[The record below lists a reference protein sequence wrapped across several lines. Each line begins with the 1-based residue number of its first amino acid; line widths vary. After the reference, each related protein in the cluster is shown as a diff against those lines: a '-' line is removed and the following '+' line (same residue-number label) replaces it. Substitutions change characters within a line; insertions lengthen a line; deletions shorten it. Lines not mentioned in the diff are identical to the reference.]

1 MFKKIL
7 VCLDGSK
14 LAEQIT
20 PYAIDMAM
28 AHKAKIVLFRVLPLP
43 VAMAPGAPGMPI
55 ESPMTPEV
63 EAEAKDYLLGIATP
77 LADEGVS
84 TEVVV
89 EQGSSAG
96 KGIVDYANKNSVDL
110 IAIATHGRS
119 GLGRAVFGSVADY
132 VLRQSGRPIL
142 LITPKDITVGGN
154 R

>member
-14 LAEQIT
+14 LAEQVI
-20 PYAIDMAM
+20 PYAIDMAV

-43 VAMAPGAPGMPI
+43 VAMAPGAPAVPI

-63 EAEAKDYLLGIATP
+63 EAEAKNYLLGIATP
-77 LADEGVS
+77 LADKGIS

-89 EQGSSAG
+89 QQGSAAG
-96 KGIVDYANKNSVDL
+96 KGIVDYASGNSVDL
-110 IAIATHGRS
+110 ITIATHGRS
-119 GLGRAVFGSVADY
+119 GIGRAVFGSVADY
-132 VLRQSGRPIL
+132 VLRESGLPIL
-142 LITPKDITVGGN
+142 LITPKETTS